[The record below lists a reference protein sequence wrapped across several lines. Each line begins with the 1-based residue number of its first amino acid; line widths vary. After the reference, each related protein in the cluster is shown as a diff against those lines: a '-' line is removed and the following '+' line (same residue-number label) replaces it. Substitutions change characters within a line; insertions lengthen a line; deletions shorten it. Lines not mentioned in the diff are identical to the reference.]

1 MNAQVEPVS
10 EPQLSP
16 QLALLFAASAEL
28 LATRDPIR
36 FIETLYARLAALLDV
51 EIYVHFVVSPDRS
64 HLTLAA
70 SRGFTAKQ
78 AQSLH
83 RLEFGQ
89 AVCGTVARTC
99 EPMAVRDVQHSDDPL
114 TGLIRSFGI
123 TAYVCHPLMVEGELF
138 GTLSFGTRKCA
149 EFSRESIDL
158 IRAVSDLTSV
168 AIARSRAEQSLRDAD
183 RRKDEFLA
191 LLAHELR
198 NPLAP
203 IRSGIDLLRIKP
215 DPAAIDATCSV
226 MERQVEQLTRLVDD
240 LMQVSRISKQKLQ
253 LSKTTVELSSIV
265 ATALDQVRPLL
276 DKGGQN
282 LSIKLPQEPLF
293 LHGDPVRLSQ
303 VLGNLLDNAAKYTPE
318 GGHISLTAERH
329 GENVSLCVRDDG
341 LGIEPEKLGWIFQSF
356 HQVDHGRAP
365 RGLGLGLSLVQ
376 SLVEMHGGTVEARS
390 GGIGKG
396 SEFTIRLPLLTGR
409 QDAPASRRHDA
420 AAAAATGRHRVLVV
434 DDNVDAA
441 GALGQLLEAL
451 GQETC
456 VVFDGRAALDAGPS
470 FAPHLV
476 LLDIGMPDVNGYQVA
491 RQIRQ
496 QGWGVKVRI
505 AALTGWS
512 PAAVAQRVLDAGFD
526 LCLTKPIDLADIE
539 DLLRGLPAP
548 ADAEIAPTGAALS
561 ERASSTPDRA
571 FAPEP

>member
-1 MNAQVEPVS
+1 MNAQAELMT

-16 QLALLFAASAEL
+16 QLALLFAASTEL
-28 LATRDPIR
+28 LATRNPIS
-36 FIETLYARLAALLDV
+36 FIETLYARLAALLGV

-70 SRGFTAKQ
+70 SRGFTP
-78 AQSLH
+78 AQEESLQ

-99 EPMAVRDVQHSDDPL
+99 EPMSVRDVQHSDDPL
-114 TGLIRSFGI
+114 TGVIRSLGI
-123 TAYVCHPLMVEGELF
+123 TAYVCHPLIVEGELF
-138 GTLSFGTRKCA
+138 GTLSFGTRKST
-149 EFSRESIDL
+149 EFSSESINL
-158 IRAVSDLTSV
+158 IRAVSDLVSV

-203 IRSGIDLLRIKP
+203 IRSGIDLLRINP
-215 DPAAIDATCSV
+215 VPAAIDATCAV
-226 MERQVEQLTRLVDD
+226 MERQVEQLVKLVDD

-253 LSKTTVELSSIV
+253 LRKATVELSAIV
-265 ATALDQVRPLL
+265 GTALDQVRPLL

-282 LSIKLPQEPLF
+282 LSVELPDEPLF

-303 VLGNLLDNAAKYTPE
+303 VVGNLLDNAAKYTPE
-318 GGHISLTAERH
+318 GGRISLTAQRH
-329 GENVSLCVRDDG
+329 GDNVSLTVRDDG
-341 LGIEPEKLGWIFQSF
+341 LGIEPDKLRWIFQPF
-356 HQVDHGRAP
+356 HQIEQGRAF

-390 GGIGKG
+390 EGTGKG
-396 SEFTIRLPLLTGR
+396 SEFTIRLPLLPDQ
-409 QDAPASRRHDA
+409 QDMPASLGPAGA
-420 AAAAATGRHRVLVV
+420 AAGITGRHRVLVV

-441 GALGQLLEAL
+441 SALGQLLEAL

-456 VVFDGRAALDAGPS
+456 VVFDGQAAVDAGPG

-476 LLDIGMPDVNGYQVA
+476 LLDIGMPDMNGYQVVQ
-491 RQIRQ
+491 QIRRKP
-496 QGWGVKVRI
+496 WGSNARI

-512 PAAVAQRVLDAGFD
+512 PAAVAQRVLEAGFD
-526 LCLTKPIDLADIE
+526 LCLTKPIDLADIKE
-539 DLLRGLPAP
+539 LLGGLSEP
-548 ADAEIAPTGAALS
+548 ADAEIPEARAAVFERTSPTSNQPFAS
-561 ERASSTPDRA
+561 ES
-571 FAPEP
+571 

>member
-1 MNAQVEPVS
+1 MNAQVEQKI

-28 LATRDPIR
+28 LATRDPIS
-36 FIETLYARLAALLDV
+36 FIETLYARLAALLGV

-70 SRGFTAKQ
+70 SRGFTP
-78 AQSLH
+78 AQEESLH

-99 EPMAVRDVQHSDDPL
+99 EPMAVRDVQHSNDPL
-114 TGLIRSFGI
+114 TGVIRSLGI

-138 GTLSFGTRKCA
+138 GTLSFGTRKCN
-149 EFSRESIDL
+149 EFTEESIDL
-158 IRAVSDLTSV
+158 IRAVSDLVSV
-168 AIARSRAEQSLRDAD
+168 AIARSRAEKSLRDAD

-203 IRSGIDLLRIKP
+203 IRSGIDLLRINP
-215 DPAAIDATCSV
+215 VPTAIDATCTV
-226 MERQVEQLTRLVDD
+226 MERQVEQLVRLVDD

-253 LSKTTVELSSIV
+253 LSKATVELSAIV
-265 ATALDQVRPLL
+265 DTALDQIRPLL

-282 LSIKLPQEPLF
+282 LSVQLPEEPLL

-303 VLGNLLDNAAKYTPE
+303 VVGNLLDNAAKYTPE
-318 GGHISLTAERH
+318 GGHISLTAEKR
-329 GENVSLCVRDDG
+329 GESVSLSVRDDG
-341 LGIEPEKLGWIFQSF
+341 LGIEPDKLKWIFESF
-356 HQVDHGRAP
+356 HQIDQDRAP

-390 GGIGKG
+390 EGIGKG
-396 SEFTIRLPLLTGR
+396 SEFTIRLPLVMDQQDTSASLRPEDPVGMVGR
-409 QDAPASRRHDA
+409 Y
-420 AAAAATGRHRVLVV
+420 RVLVV
-434 DDNVDAA
+434 DDNRDAA
-441 GALGQLLEAL
+441 VALGQLLEAL

-456 VVFDGRAALDAGPS
+456 VVFDGQAALDAGPE
-470 FAPHLV
+470 FAPHMV
-476 LLDIGMPDVNGYQVA
+476 LLDIGMPNMNGYQVV
-491 RQIRQ
+491 Q
-496 QGWGVKVRI
+496 QVRHQPWGSKVLV

-512 PAAVAQRVLDAGFD
+512 PAAVTQRVLEAGFD
-526 LCLTKPIDLADIE
+526 LCLTKPIDLADIK
-539 DLLRGLPAP
+539 DLLSGLPVP
-548 ADAEIAPTGAALS
+548 ADAELPETRTAVFN
-561 ERASSTPDRA
+561 RASSTSNRA
-571 FAPEP
+571 SASEP

>member
-1 MNAQVEPVS
+1 MNAQVELMT

-36 FIETLYARLAALLDV
+36 FIDTLYARLAALLDV

-70 SRGFTAKQ
+70 SRGFTPEQ
-78 AQSLH
+78 EESLY

-114 TGLIRSFGI
+114 TGLIRSLGI

-149 EFSRESIDL
+149 EFSQESIDL

-215 DPAAIDATCSV
+215 DPAAIAVTCSV

-253 LSKTTVELSSIV
+253 LSKTTVELSTIV
-265 ATALDQVRPLL
+265 GTALDQVRPLL
-276 DKGGQN
+276 DKGRQK
-282 LSIKLPQEPLF
+282 LSVKLPEEPLF

-318 GGHISLTAERH
+318 GGHISLTAEKD
-329 GENVSLCVRDDG
+329 GENVSLSVRDDG

-356 HQVDHGRAP
+356 HQIDQDRAP
-365 RGLGLGLSLVQ
+365 GLGLGLSLVQ
-376 SLVEMHGGTVEARS
+376 SLVEMHGGAVEARS
-390 GGIGKG
+390 EGTGKG
-396 SEFTIRLPLLTGR
+396 SEFTIRLPLLMEQ
-409 QDAPASRRHDA
+409 QDTPASSRPEA
-420 AAAAATGRHRVLVV
+420 ATAASTGRHRVLVV

-441 GALGQLLEAL
+441 VALGQLLEAL

-456 VVFDGRAALDAGPS
+456 VVFDGQAAMDAGSS
-470 FAPHLV
+470 FAPHLA

-496 QGWGVKVRI
+496 QPWGSNVRI

-526 LCLTKPIDLADIE
+526 LCLTKPIDLAHIE
-539 DLLRGLPAP
+539 DLLRGLSVP
-548 ADAEIAPTGAALS
+548 ADGELS
-561 ERASSTPDRA
+561 EARAAASEKASSVSNRA
-571 FAPEP
+571 FASKS